1 VSGTLPSANGGTASV
16 SFYRGG
22 SGLVGKNFTFPNA
35 SATVLTD
42 NAVVSVAQGGIEHRQ
57 RNEPLWREIR
67 PSAAHG

>member
-1 VSGTLPSANGGTASV
+1 VAGPASSA
-16 SFYRGG
+16 
-22 SGLVGKNFTFPNA
+22 KNFTFPNA